1 MFLPF
6 VRGGQESV
14 RVILRCEA
22 KETLADAR
30 PQARKNR
37 RRIRWNTVRIFSG
50 RERRRCQ
57 QIVCRSKRR
66 LRSHMTGPET
76 RLWSRLRA
84 RQLQGLK
91 FRRQHGIGPYI
102 VDFYCPEQ
110 SLVIEVDGDS
120 HADADQIVRD
130 QLRDKYFQSLGL
142 RVIRYFN
149 DDIVKNLAG
158 VLEDLAEKLASGR
171 PPLAPPYEGGVKKLT
186 AEG

>member
-1 MFLPF
+1 
-6 VRGGQESV
+6 
-14 RVILRCEA
+14 
-22 KETLADAR
+22 
-30 PQARKNR
+30 
-37 RRIRWNTVRIFSG
+37 
-50 RERRRCQ
+50 
-57 QIVCRSKRR
+57 
-66 LRSHMTGPET
+66 MTGPET

-110 SLVIEVDGDS
+110 SLVIEIDGDS

-130 QLRDKYFQSLGL
+130 QLRDRYFQSLSL

-158 VLEDLAEKLASGR
+158 VLEDLAEKLASGSTSPR
-171 PPLAPPYEGGVKKLT
+171 PSLRRRGKEADR
-186 AEG
+186 

>member
-1 MFLPF
+1 MPRAI
-6 VRGGQESV
+6 RG
-14 RVILRCEA
+14 
-22 KETLADAR
+22 
-30 PQARKNR
+30 QA
-37 RRIRWNTVRIFSG
+37 G
-50 RERRRCQ
+50 HLDL
-57 QIVCRSKRR
+57 KRR
-66 LRSHMTGPET
+66 LRSNMTGPET

-110 SLVIEVDGDS
+110 SLAIEIDGDS

-130 QLRDKYFQSLGL
+130 QLRDRYFQSLSL

-158 VLEDLAEKLASGR
+158 VLEDLAEKLASGSTSPR
-171 PPLAPPYEGGVKKLT
+171 PSLRRRGKEADR
-186 AEG
+186 

>member
-1 MFLPF
+1 MPRAI
-6 VRGGQESV
+6 RG
-14 RVILRCEA
+14 
-22 KETLADAR
+22 
-30 PQARKNR
+30 QA
-37 RRIRWNTVRIFSG
+37 G
-50 RERRRCQ
+50 HLDL
-57 QIVCRSKRR
+57 KRR
-66 LRSHMTGPET
+66 LRSNMTGPET
-76 RLWSRLRA
+76 WLWSRLRA

-120 HADADQIVRD
+120 HADADQIVKD

-158 VLEDLAEKLASGR
+158 VLEDLAEKLASGSTSPR
-171 PPLAPPYEGGVKKLT
+171 PPPYEGGVKKLT
-186 AEG
+186 AGG